1 MSAGPSQTSDPAQ
14 FEHVIGPRKGL
25 VSLDFRELWRYRELF
40 WFLAWRDILVRYKQ
54 TYLGVIW
61 AVLQPFLTVVI
72 FTIIFGYLAKI
83 PTHGAPYAVMNLAA
97 LVPWM
102 FFANAM
108 SESSNSLIASQNMI
122 TKIYFPRLIIPA
134 SATLSGTVDFII
146 SLGMLG
152 AFMLYYDVPF
162 TARLLLLPVFFLV
175 AFLAAFG
182 VGLWLSALSVRY
194 RDVKY
199 IVPFFTRI
207 GLYAS
212 PVAFSS
218 TMLPVD
224 WQVWYN
230 LYPVVGVID
239 GFRWCVLGDAFQ
251 PNWGGF
257 VLGILVVLVV
267 LVTGALY
274 FRKMERTF
282 ADVI

>member
-1 MSAGPSQTSDPAQ
+1 MNSAVTPAPVYEQ
-14 FEHVIGPRKGL
+14 VIRPRSGW
-25 VSLDFRELWRYRELF
+25 VALDLRELWRYRELF
-40 WFLAWRDILVRYKQ
+40 LFLAWRDILVRYKQ
-54 TYLGVIW
+54 TYIGIAW
-61 AVLQPFLTVVI
+61 AFLQPFLTVVV
-72 FTIIFGYLAKI
+72 FTVIFGHFAKI
-83 PTHGAPYAVMNLAA
+83 PSEGAPYAVMNLAG
-97 LVPWM
+97 LIPWM
-102 FFANAM
+102 FFSNAM

-134 SATLSGTVDFII
+134 SSTLSGTVDFVI
-146 SLGMLG
+146 SLGMMG
-152 AFMLYYDVPF
+152 ALMLCYDVAF

-182 VGLWLSALSVRY
+182 VGLWLSALSVKY

-199 IVPFFTRI
+199 VVPFFVRI

-218 TMLPVD
+218 SLLPAE

-239 GFRWCVLGDAFQ
+239 GFRWCILGDAFE

-257 VLGILVVLVV
+257 VLGILVVLVT
-267 LVTGALY
+267 LVSGAFY